1 VLAVRSVTFR
11 TYPAPLH
18 EHRRVD
24 RDATQVALDP
34 AENAKSGRLRP
45 DGAYV
50 DSGVILE
57 VDVERG
63 VGDINLEMA

>member
-1 VLAVRSVTFR
+1 VRKVTDLTASTVTFLFTNIEGSTEMQHKSR
-11 TYPAPLH
+11 SIQP
-18 EHRRVD
+18 
-24 RDATQVALDP
+24 
-34 AENAKSGRLRP
+34 ENAKSGRLRP